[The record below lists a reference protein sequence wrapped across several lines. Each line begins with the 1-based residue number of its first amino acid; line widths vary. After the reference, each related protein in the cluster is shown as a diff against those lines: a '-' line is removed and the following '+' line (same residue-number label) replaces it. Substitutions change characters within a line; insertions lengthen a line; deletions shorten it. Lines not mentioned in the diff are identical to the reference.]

1 MRTARFSG
9 QVVVITGGAKG
20 LGRGLAEALSRAGA
34 KVVVGDIDLAAAEA
48 LCAGLS
54 RDGRAASAVH
64 VDVTDPASVERLVTE
79 AVARHAR
86 IDIMINNAGI
96 AAAGEFEHVP
106 AETMRRVIDINL
118 LGAAYGTLSA
128 YRQML
133 RQGGGHIVHIVNV
146 ASMLALFPNPLSAAY
161 AAAKHGLRGL
171 TRSVMAEGA
180 AHGIHFTT
188 VCPGYIATNLFEA
201 GSFAGSMKN
210 DQVLE
215 RIPFRLID
223 VDTAV
228 ARTVTAIAARKPIA
242 VFPFYARVLWWI
254 ERLSPRM
261 MDAALRVMMR
271 QQRRRFG
278 STTGS

>member
-1 MRTARFSG
+1 MNTQHFSG
-9 QVVVITGGAKG
+9 KIVVITGGAKG
-20 LGRGLAEALSRAGA
+20 LGRGLALALARAGA
-34 KVVVGDIDLAAAEA
+34 KVVVGDIDQAAAEA
-48 LCAGLS
+48 LCAELS
-54 RDGRAASAVH
+54 GEGRTASAVH
-64 VDVTDPASVERLVTE
+64 VDVTDPASVERLVVE

-96 AAAGEFEHVP
+96 AAGGEFEHVP
-106 AETMRRVIDINL
+106 AETMRRVIDIDL
-118 LGAAYGTLSA
+118 LGAAYGTLAA

-133 RQGGGHIVHIVNV
+133 RQGGGHIVNV

-161 AAAKHGLRGL
+161 VAAKYGLAGL

-180 AHGIHFTT
+180 AHGIRFTT
-188 VCPGYIATNLFEA
+188 ICPGYIATNLFEA
-201 GSFAGSMKN
+201 GSFAGSMKK
-210 DQVLE
+210 DHVVE

-228 ARTVTAIAARKPIA
+228 ERTVAAIAARKPIA

-254 ERLSPRM
+254 ERLSPRL
-261 MDAALRVMMR
+261 MDAALRVLMN

-278 STTGS
+278 

>member
-1 MRTARFSG
+1 MHNQHFSG
-9 QVVVITGGAKG
+9 KIVAITGGARG

-34 KVVVGDIDLAAAEA
+34 NVVVGDIDLGAAEA

-54 RDGRAASAVH
+54 AEGRTASAVH

-79 AVARHAR
+79 AVTRHGR
-86 IDIMINNAGI
+86 LDCMINNAGI
-96 AAAGEFEHVP
+96 AAIGEFEHVP
-106 AETMRRVIDINL
+106 AETMRRVIDIDL

-133 RQGGGHIVHIVNV
+133 RQGGGHIVNV
-146 ASMLALFPNPLSAAY
+146 ASMLALFPNPMSAAY
-161 AAAKHGLRGL
+161 VAAKHGLRGL

-180 AHGIHFTT
+180 THGIHFTT

-201 GSFAGSMKN
+201 GSFAGSIKKH
-210 DQVLE
+210 QVLE

-228 ARTVTAIAARKPIA
+228 ARTLSAIATRKPIA

-254 ERLSPRM
+254 ERLSPRLL
-261 MDAALRVMMR
+261 DAALRLMMK
-271 QQRRRFG
+271 QQRRRFD
-278 STTGS
+278 SVATR

>member
-1 MRTARFSG
+1 MYTQHFSTKI
-9 QVVVITGGAKG
+9 VVITGGARG
-20 LGRGLAEALSRAGA
+20 LGRGLAEALARSGA

-48 LCAGLS
+48 LCAELS
-54 RDGRAASAVH
+54 REGRTATAVH
-64 VDVTDPASVERLVTE
+64 VDVTDAASVERLVAA
-79 AVARHAR
+79 AVAKHGR
-86 IDIMINNAGI
+86 IDYMINNAGI
-96 AAAGEFEHVP
+96 AAGGEFEHVP
-106 AETMRRVIDINL
+106 AETMRRVIDIDL

-133 RQGGGHIVHIVNV
+133 RQGGGHIVNV

-161 AAAKHGLRGL
+161 VAAKHGLGGL

-180 AHGIHFTT
+180 AHGIRFTT

-201 GSFAGSMKN
+201 GSFTGSMKK
-210 DQVLE
+210 DHVVE

-228 ARTVTAIAARKPIA
+228 ARTLSAVAARKPIA

-254 ERLSPRM
+254 ERLSPRL
-261 MDAALRVMMR
+261 MDAALRVLMN

-278 STTGS
+278 

>member
-1 MRTARFSG
+1 MHAARFSG

-20 LGRGLAEALSRAGA
+20 LGRGLAEALARAGA
-34 KVVVGDIDLAAAEA
+34 KVVVGDIDAGAADA

-54 RDGRAASAVH
+54 IEGRTASAVH
-64 VDVTDPASVERLVTE
+64 VDVTDPASVERLVAE
-79 AVARHAR
+79 AVTRHGR
-86 IDIMINNAGI
+86 IDVMINNAGI
-96 AAAGEFEHVP
+96 AAGGEFEHVP
-106 AETMRRVIDINL
+106 AETMRRVIDIDL

-133 RQGGGHIVHIVNV
+133 QQGGGHIVNV

-161 AAAKHGLRGL
+161 VAAKHGLGGL

-188 VCPGYIATNLFEA
+188 ICPGYIATNLFEA
-201 GSFAGSMKN
+201 GSFAGSMRK

-228 ARTVTAIAARKPIA
+228 ARTVAAIAARRPIA
-242 VFPFYARVLWWI
+242 VFPFYARALWWL
-254 ERLSPRM
+254 ERLSPRL
-261 MDAALRVMMR
+261 MDAALRVMMQ

-278 STTGS
+278 SSTSS

>member
-1 MRTARFSG
+1 MDTQHFSG
-9 QVVVITGGAKG
+9 KIVAITGGARG
-20 LGRGLAEALSRAGA
+20 LGRGLALALARAGA

-48 LCAGLS
+48 LCAELS
-54 RDGRAASAVH
+54 GEGRAASAVY

-79 AVARHAR
+79 AVARYGR

-96 AAAGEFEHVP
+96 AAGGEFEHVP
-106 AETMRRVIDINL
+106 VETMRRVIDINL

-133 RQGGGHIVHIVNV
+133 RQGGGHIVNV

-161 AAAKHGLRGL
+161 VAAKHGLRGL

-180 AHGIHFTT
+180 AYGIHFTT

-201 GSFAGSMKN
+201 GSFAGSMKK

-215 RIPFRLID
+215 RIPFQFID

-228 ARTVTAIAARKPIA
+228 ARAVAAIAARRPTA

-254 ERLSPRM
+254 ERLSPRL

-278 STTGS
+278 PTTGL

>member
-1 MRTARFSG
+1 VYSERFSG

-20 LGRGLAEALSRAGA
+20 LGRGLAEALAHADA
-34 KVVVGDIDLAAAEA
+34 KVVVGDIDLGAAEA

-54 RDGRAASAVH
+54 GEGMTANAVH

-79 AVARHAR
+79 AVARHGR
-86 IDIMINNAGI
+86 LDCMINNAGI
-96 AAAGEFEHVP
+96 AAVGEFEHVP
-106 AETMRRVIDINL
+106 AETMRRVIDIDL

-133 RQGGGHIVHIVNV
+133 RQGGGHIVNV
-146 ASMLALFPNPLSAAY
+146 ASMLALYPNPLSAAY
-161 AAAKHGLRGL
+161 VAAKHGLRGL

-201 GSFAGSMKN
+201 GSFAGSVKK

-215 RIPFRLID
+215 RIPFRFID
-223 VDTAV
+223 QDTAV
-228 ARTVTAIAARKPIA
+228 ARTMAAIAARRPIA

-254 ERLSPRM
+254 ERLSPRL
-261 MDAALRVMMR
+261 MDAVLRVMLR
-271 QQRRRFG
+271 QQRRRFD

>member
-1 MRTARFSG
+1 MHTQQFSG
-9 QVVVITGGAKG
+9 KIVAITGGAGG
-20 LGRGLAEALSRAGA
+20 LGRGLAQALARAGA

-48 LCAGLS
+48 LCAGMS
-54 RDGRAASAVH
+54 REGHVASAVH

-79 AVARHAR
+79 AAARHGR
-86 IDIMINNAGI
+86 VDIMINNAGI
-96 AAAGEFEHVP
+96 AAGGEFEHVP

-133 RQGGGHIVHIVNV
+133 RQGGGHIVNV
-146 ASMLALFPNPLSAAY
+146 ASMLALYPNPLSAAY
-161 AAAKHGLRGL
+161 VAAKYGLAGL

-180 AHGIHFTT
+180 AYGIHFTT
-188 VCPGYIATNLFEA
+188 ICPGYVATNLFEA
-201 GSFAGSMKN
+201 GSFAGSMQK
-210 DQVLE
+210 DHVVE

-228 ARTVTAIAARKPIA
+228 ARMVAAIAARKPIA

-254 ERLSPRM
+254 ERLSPRL

-271 QQRRRFG
+271 EQRRRFG
-278 STTGS
+278 SSTGS

>member
-1 MRTARFSG
+1 MHSERFSG
-9 QVVVITGGAKG
+9 KVVVITGGAKG
-20 LGRGLAEALSRAGA
+20 LGRGLAEALARAGA
-34 KVVVGDIDLAAAEA
+34 KVVVGDIDQPAAEA
-48 LCAGLS
+48 LCADLS
-54 RDGRAASAVH
+54 REGRMASALH

-79 AVARHAR
+79 AVARHGR
-86 IDIMINNAGI
+86 IDIMVNNAGI
-96 AAAGEFEHVP
+96 AAGGEFEHVP
-106 AETMRRVIDINL
+106 AGTMRRVIDIDL

-133 RQGGGHIVHIVNV
+133 RQDGGHIVNV

-161 AAAKHGLRGL
+161 VAAKHGLRGL

-180 AHGIHFTT
+180 SHGIHFTT

-201 GSFAGSMKN
+201 GSFAGSMRK

-215 RIPFRLID
+215 RIPFRLIE

-228 ARTVTAIAARKPIA
+228 ARTVAAIAARRSIA

-254 ERLSPRM
+254 ERLSPRL
-261 MDAALRVMMR
+261 MDAALRAMMR
-271 QQRRRFG
+271 EQRRRFG
-278 STTGS
+278 SSTGS

>member
-1 MRTARFSG
+1 MHNQHFSG
-9 QVVVITGGAKG
+9 KIVAITGGARG

-54 RDGRAASAVH
+54 REGHVASAVH

-79 AVARHAR
+79 AVSRHGR
-86 IDIMINNAGI
+86 IDCMINNAGI
-96 AAAGEFEHVP
+96 AAVGEFEHVP
-106 AETMRRVIDINL
+106 AETMRRVIDIDL

-133 RQGGGHIVHIVNV
+133 RQGGGHIVNV

-161 AAAKHGLRGL
+161 VAAKHGLGGL

-188 VCPGYIATNLFEA
+188 ICPGYIATNLFEA
-201 GSFAGSMKN
+201 GSFAGSIKK
-210 DQVLE
+210 DHVLE

-228 ARTVTAIAARKPIA
+228 ARTVAAIAARRPVA

-254 ERLSPRM
+254 ERLSPRL
-261 MDAALRVMMR
+261 MDAALRVMMK

-278 STTGS
+278 SVATR

>member
-1 MRTARFSG
+1 VHIEHFSG
-9 QVVVITGGAKG
+9 KVVVITGGAKG
-20 LGRGLAEALSRAGA
+20 LGRGLTEALARAGA
-34 KVVVGDIDLAAAEA
+34 KVVVGDIDAAAAEA
-48 LCAGLS
+48 LCFTLS
-54 RDGRAASAVH
+54 GEGRTSSAVR
-64 VDVTDPASVERLVTE
+64 VDVTDAASVERLVAA
-79 AVARHAR
+79 AVASHGR
-86 IDIMINNAGI
+86 IDYMINNAGI
-96 AAAGEFEHVP
+96 AAGGEFEHVP
-106 AETMRRVIDINL
+106 AETMRRVIDIDL

-133 RQGGGHIVHIVNV
+133 RQGGGHIVNV

-161 AAAKHGLRGL
+161 VAAKHGLGGL

-180 AHGIHFTT
+180 AHGIRFTT

-201 GSFAGSMKN
+201 GTFAGSMQK
-210 DQVLE
+210 DHVVE

-228 ARTVTAIAARKPIA
+228 ARTLSAVAAGKPIA

-254 ERLSPRM
+254 ERLSPRL
-261 MDAALRVMMR
+261 MDVALRAMMR

>member
-1 MRTARFSG
+1 MHTERFSG
-9 QVVVITGGAKG
+9 QVVAITGGAKG

-48 LCAGLS
+48 LCDGLS
-54 RDGRAASAVH
+54 REGRAARAVH

-79 AVARHAR
+79 AVARHGR

-96 AAAGEFEHVP
+96 AAGGEFEHVP
-106 AETMRRVIDINL
+106 IETMRRVIDINL
-118 LGAAYGTLSA
+118 LGAAYGTYSA

-133 RQGGGHIVHIVNV
+133 RQGGGHIVNV

-161 AAAKHGLRGL
+161 VAAKHGLRGL

-201 GSFAGSMKN
+201 GSFAGSMKK
-210 DQVLE
+210 DQILE
-215 RIPFRLID
+215 RIPFQFID

-228 ARTVTAIAARKPIA
+228 ARTVAAIAARRPIA
-242 VFPFYARVLWWI
+242 IFPFYARVLWWI
-254 ERLSPRM
+254 ERLSPRL
-261 MDAALRVMMR
+261 MDAALRVMMQ